1 MTLLSTGTITPHV
14 RRAAHVIGAAAL
26 ATGLTA
32 APAGAGTAP
41 SVDRRHAGPPHDAQ
55 PVTVFAHRG
64 ASGYRPEHTLAAYQL
79 AIRMGADYIEP
90 DLVSTKDGVLV
101 ARHENE
107 ISGTTDVA
115 DHPEFAQRRTTKTID
130 GVAVSGWFTEDF
142 TLRELR
148 TLRAKERLPGVRP
161 GNTRYDGRYEVPT
174 FDEILALV
182 RREGRARGRTIGV
195 APETKHPTYF
205 RSIGLPLERPLL
217 RSLRLAGLDSRRAK
231 VVIQS
236 FETTNLRQLSR
247 ETKVKLVQLTSATG
261 APYDLVAQGDPRT
274 YADLMSPAGLRR
286 VATYADWLG
295 PEKNSI
301 IPRDAA
307 GFLTQPTSVVADAHR
322 AGLKVVVYTFRDENQ
337 FLPADFRNGADPNAK
352 GDIFGE
358 LQAFLDTGIDAVFS
372 DYPDTAVA
380 VRDWWEAGA
389 ARTSP
394 LTSRAREGSHEAA

>member
-1 MTLLSTGTITPHV
+1 MTLLSTGTITPRV

-26 ATGLTA
+26 ATGLTT
-32 APAGAGTAP
+32 APAGAQTAP
-41 SVDRRHAGPPHDAQ
+41 AIDRRHAEPPQHAQ

-64 ASGYRPEHTLAAYQL
+64 ASGYRPEHTLAAYEL

-115 DHPEFAQRRTTKTID
+115 DHPEFAQRKTTKIID
-130 GVAVSGWFTEDF
+130 GVPISGFFTEDF

-161 GNTRYDGRYEVPT
+161 GNTRYDGRFQVPT
-174 FDEILALV
+174 FDEILSLV
-182 RREGRARGRTIGV
+182 KRESRAQGRTIGV

-217 RSLRLAGLDSRRAK
+217 RSLRLAGLDSKRSK

-236 FETTNLRQLSR
+236 FETSNLRQLSR
-247 ETKVKLVQLTSATG
+247 ETKVRLVQLTSATG
-261 APYDLVAQGDPRT
+261 APYDLVAKGDPRT

-295 PEKNSI
+295 PEKNSV

-307 GFLTQPTSVVADAHR
+307 GFLARPTSVVDDAHR

-337 FLPADFRNGADPNAK
+337 FLPADFRNGDDPNAK

-358 LQAFLDTGIDAVFS
+358 LQAFFDTGIDAVFS

-380 VRDWWEAGA
+380 ARDWWED
-389 ARTSP
+389 RD
-394 LTSRAREGSHEAA
+394 

>member
-26 ATGLTA
+26 ATGLTTV
-32 APAGAGTAP
+32 PAGAQTAP
-41 SVDRRHAGPPHDAQ
+41 AIDRRHAEPPQHAQ

-64 ASGYRPEHTLAAYQL
+64 ASGYRPEHTLAAYEL

-115 DHPEFAQRRTTKTID
+115 DHPEFAQRKTTKTID

-148 TLRAKERLPGVRP
+148 TLRAKERLPGVRA
-161 GNTRYDGRYEVPT
+161 GNTRYDGRFQVPT
-174 FDEILALV
+174 FDEILDLV
-182 RREGRARGRTIGV
+182 RREGKARGRTIGV

-217 RSLRLAGLDSRRAK
+217 RSLRLAGLDSKRSK

-295 PEKNSI
+295 PEKNSV

-307 GFLTQPTSVVADAHR
+307 GFLARPTSVVDDAHR

-337 FLPADFRNGADPNAK
+337 FLPADFRTGDDPNAK

-358 LQAFLDTGIDAVFS
+358 LQAFFATGIDAVFS

-380 VRDWWEAGA
+380 ARDWWED
-389 ARTSP
+389 RD
-394 LTSRAREGSHEAA
+394 

>member
-1 MTLLSTGTITPHV
+1 MTLLDAPV

-32 APAGAGTAP
+32 APVGADTIERPDTAA
-41 SVDRRHAGPPHDAQ
+41 DRHHRSQ
-55 PVTVFAHRG
+55 PITVFAHRG
-64 ASGYRPEHTLAAYQL
+64 ASGYRPEHTLAAYEL
-79 AIRMGADYIEP
+79 AIKLGADYIEP
-90 DLVSTKDGVLV
+90 DLVSTRDGVLV

-115 DHPEFAQRRTTKTID
+115 DHPEFAQRKTTKIID
-130 GVAVSGWFTEDF
+130 GLPISGWFTEDF

-161 GNTRYDGRYEVPT
+161 GNTRYDGRFQVPT
-174 FDEILALV
+174 FDEILALAQ
-182 RREGRARGRTIGV
+182 RESRQRGRTIGV

-217 RSLRLAGLDSRRAK
+217 RSLRAAGLDHRRSK

-236 FETTNLRQLSR
+236 FETSNLRALAK
-247 ETKVKLVQLTSATG
+247 ETRVPLVQLTSAAG
-261 APYDLVAQGDPRT
+261 APYDLVAKGDPRT
-274 YADLMSPAGLRR
+274 YADIMSPAGLRE

-295 PEKNSI
+295 PEKNSV

-307 GFLTQPTSVVADAHR
+307 GFLTEPSRVVKHAHR

-337 FLPADFRNGADPNAK
+337 FLAADFREGTDPNAK

-358 LQAFLDTGIDAVFS
+358 MRAFFEADIDAVFA
-372 DYPDTAVA
+372 DYPDTADA
-380 VRDWWEAGA
+380 ARDWW
-389 ARTSP
+389 TD
-394 LTSRAREGSHEAA
+394 

>member
-1 MTLLSTGTITPHV
+1 MSLLSTGTITPRV

-32 APAGAGTAP
+32 APATAQP
-41 SVDRRHAGPPHDAQ
+41 TPTVDRRHATPPKNAQ
-55 PVTVFAHRG
+55 PVTVVAHRG
-64 ASGYRPEHTLAAYQL
+64 ASGYRPEHTLAAYEL

-90 DLVSTKDGVLV
+90 DLVITKDGVLV

-115 DHPEFAQRRTTKTID
+115 DHPEFAQRKTTRTID

-142 TLRELR
+142 TLAELR

-161 GNTRYDGRYEVPT
+161 GNTRYDGRFQVPT
-174 FDEILALV
+174 FDEVLDLV
-182 RREGRARGRTIGV
+182 RRESKQRGRTIGV

-217 RSLRLAGLDSRRAK
+217 RSLRLAGLDHRRSK

-236 FETTNLRQLSR
+236 FETGNLRRLSR
-247 ETKVKLVQLTSATG
+247 ETKVQLVQLTSATG

-286 VATYADWLG
+286 VATYADWIG
-295 PEKNSI
+295 PEKNSV

-307 GFLTQPTSVVADAHR
+307 GFLTTPTSVVDDAHR
-322 AGLKVVVYTFRDENQ
+322 VGLKVVVYTFRDENQ
-337 FLPADFRNGADPNAK
+337 FLPADFRTGTDPNAK

-358 LQAFLDTGIDAVFS
+358 LDTFFRTGIDAVFS

-380 VRDWWEAGA
+380 ARDWWED
-389 ARTSP
+389 RD
-394 LTSRAREGSHEAA
+394 